1 MTPFVS
7 NHPSLSSGRAI
18 VKHVRSTADS
28 PQQPRTQITTFVP
41 EIIGPAVTGPAT
53 LGYGPVSAS
62 IGPSL
67 SGPHAR
73 LSIFH
78 TTESP
83 RVGLH
88 DRGNRS
94 AGRMLLERHRR
105 RPADTPRSQSV
116 RIGQVIQ
123 PTSGA
128 PSFSLLSVDQ
138 DSRCPRSVVCV
149 RMGDVDVTLGYRVGG
164 GATVPFT
171 LRWGAPP
178 SDTVIAGTRVSLDS
192 VTPWP
197 ETPAR
202 ALPPRVHRLAHAQGP
217 SLSRTRVPQPTVIR
231 TRASSAPAQPRSTRQ
246 P

>member
-1 MTPFVS
+1 MRASRSFTPPSRPVSVSMTAATALLVACS
-7 NHPSLSSGRAI
+7 SSG
-18 VKHVRSTADS
+18 TA
-28 PQQPRTQITTFVP
+28 
-41 EIIGPAVTGPAT
+41 
-53 LGYGPVSAS
+53 
-62 IGPSL
+62 
-67 SGPHAR
+67 
-73 LSIFH
+73 
-78 TTESP
+78 
-83 RVGLH
+83 
-88 DRGNRS
+88 
-94 AGRMLLERHRR
+94 AG
-105 RPADTPRSQSV
+105 PADTPRSQSV

-197 ETPAR
+197 ETPGSR
-202 ALPPRVHRLAHAQGP
+202 PPTEGYTAWLTLKAHP
-217 SLSRTRVPQPTVIR
+217 
-231 TRASSAPAQPRSTRQ
+231 
-246 P
+246 